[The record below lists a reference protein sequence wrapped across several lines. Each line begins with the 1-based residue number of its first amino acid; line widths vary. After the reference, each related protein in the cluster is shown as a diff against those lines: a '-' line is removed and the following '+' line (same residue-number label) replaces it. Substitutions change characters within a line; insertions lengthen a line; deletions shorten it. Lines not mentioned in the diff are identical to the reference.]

1 MKKSVELEY
10 LKEYKR
16 DLNLLKSKLE
26 KLRTDYDLRRKFVK
40 SFSQLVANAIK
51 ESISED
57 FYFLHNGG
65 GDRAFEN
72 LRKFFNI
79 LIEKSRTMKKRDK
92 ILFFDVALEFYN
104 IKIMNN
110 LFVTEDEILKSLSK
124 HQIDC
129 DENIEDFIL
138 TRTGESLERLVSIF
152 VDCFYY
158 ERLRR
163 FDPAPNITDI
173 TPFEI
178 DFNFKDEEFT
188 WQSVEYDDDDHWDP
202 VVGVDYS
209 NDDPPTNSRPL
220 EPGTHKIFPVGT
232 EFKSGEFITLLFFKF
247 LVYSYLFELDVIS
260 ELEDELLES
269 GFELLDFGFID
280 DFILKNTNKIITENL
295 SCSETKL
302 KERIRV
308 GCFPD
313 YLNLFKREES

>member
-10 LKEYKR
+10 LKEYKQ

-26 KLRTDYDLRRKFVK
+26 KLRTDDDLKRKFVR

-51 ESISED
+51 DSISED

-65 GDRAFEN
+65 ADRAFEN
-72 LRKFFNI
+72 LTKFFNI
-79 LIEKSRTMKKRDK
+79 LIDKSRTMNKKDK
-92 ILFFDVALEFYN
+92 ILF
-104 IKIMNN
+104 MNN
-110 LFVTEDEILKSLSK
+110 LLVTEDEILGILSK

-129 DENIEDFIL
+129 EDGIEDFIL
-138 TRTGESLERLVSIF
+138 TRTGDSLENLVSIF

-158 ERLRR
+158 ERLRK

-173 TPFEI
+173 MPFEMDF
-178 DFNFKDEEFT
+178 DFNDEEFS
-188 WQSVEYDDDDHWDP
+188 WQFVEYDDDDYWDP

-209 NDDPPTNSRPL
+209 NDDSPTNDRPL
-220 EPGTHKIFPVGT
+220 KPGTHKIFPVET
-232 EFKSGEFITLLFFKF
+232 EVETGQFTTLLFFKF
-247 LVYSYLFELDVIS
+247 LVYSYLFELEGRS
-260 ELEDELLES
+260 ELENDLFES

-280 DFILKNTNKIITENL
+280 DFILKNVNKIITENL
-295 SCSETKL
+295 TCSETEL

-313 YLNLFKREES
+313 YLNLFKN